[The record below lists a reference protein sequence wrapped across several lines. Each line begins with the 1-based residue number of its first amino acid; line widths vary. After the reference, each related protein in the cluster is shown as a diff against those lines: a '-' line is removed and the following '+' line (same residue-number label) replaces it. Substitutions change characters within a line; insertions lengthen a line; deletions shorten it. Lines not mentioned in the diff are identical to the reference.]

1 MFDRF
6 LGRQATTDDF
16 DDDVMARFVVWR
28 RQTVSAGT
36 VNRDLGSL
44 LALWRWAHRTG
55 QVARWPQVELEKV
68 PNRTPIAW
76 TQDEFNLLLSTAKQS
91 RGFVGCVQA
100 SDWWTALLLTLFD
113 TGERI
118 NAVLLLSWS
127 AVQLDSGW
135 VRFPAE
141 ARKGQREDSLAKI
154 HEDTCQAI
162 TKLRGKCRERVFDWP
177 YTRNYIWKLYGD
189 LLTQAGLPNDRSRKF
204 HCVRKTTASYVEAAG
219 GNATNALR
227 HSSRKTTL
235 AYLDPRIVQPAQAT
249 DFLWRPE

>member
-1 MFDRF
+1 MFVQELADTYRLRNLRSASSDSIRLWNISLRMFDRF

-100 SDWWTALLLTLFD
+100 SDWWTALL
-113 TGERI
+113 
-118 NAVLLLSWS
+118 
-127 AVQLDSGW
+127 
-135 VRFPAE
+135 
-141 ARKGQREDSLAKI
+141 
-154 HEDTCQAI
+154 
-162 TKLRGKCRERVFDWP
+162 
-177 YTRNYIWKLYGD
+177 
-189 LLTQAGLPNDRSRKF
+189 
-204 HCVRKTTASYVEAAG
+204 
-219 GNATNALR
+219 
-227 HSSRKTTL
+227 
-235 AYLDPRIVQPAQAT
+235 
-249 DFLWRPE
+249 